1 MNHYLII
8 FTSQLHKIK
17 DNFQPFAAP
26 STCSLRECFVYTKEN
41 IFWKPRKAIKLRDSK
56 EKLFVP
62 KRRTAK
68 KFSFCL
74 VWDYLLLV
82 LFTAVLLRY
91 LYAVYGI
98 ETFTQINFLSIK

>member
-17 DNFQPFAAP
+17 DNFQPFAVP

-68 KFSFCL
+68 KFVL
-74 VWDYLLLV
+74 PGWDYLLLV

>member
-8 FTSQLHKIK
+8 FTSQLRKIK
-17 DNFQPFAAP
+17 DNFQPFAVP
-26 STCSLRECFVYTKEN
+26 STCSLRERECFVYTKEN

-68 KFSFCL
+68 KFVL
-74 VWDYLLLV
+74 PGWDYLLLV
-82 LFTAVLLRY
+82 LFTALCY
-91 LYAVYGI
+91 
-98 ETFTQINFLSIK
+98 